1 MNNRSILNIILTI
14 SVISL
19 ASAYFI
25 EYILHYKPCNLCI
38 IERIPYFISCIMIFL
53 SFYFKKL
60 EKFIF
65 LILAIIFLMG
75 TITSFYHFGI
85 EQGFFEESF
94 MCILDNEI
102 NILNKKDLLENL
114 QKTVVSC
121 KEVEFKILGLS
132 LATINTLLSLLLS
145 VISFKIF
152 LNYEKNR

>member
-1 MNNRSILNIILTI
+1 
-14 SVISL
+14 
-19 ASAYFI
+19 
-25 EYILHYKPCNLCI
+25 
-38 IERIPYFISCIMIFL
+38 MIFL